1 VVVAPRPSAEK
12 LAATL
17 GGDAQ
22 GFGSEDGDDDDTG
35 STAAPTAGAALGIG
49 VQPLTPAIAQAVGVD
64 PTTQGVVIAVVAQ
77 TSDAFG
83 KLKRGDVIMSVNG
96 TPVRTAADMQTA
108 VTTAR
113 TAGRPQVLLQVKR
126 GRGPAQFLPVKIK

>member
-1 VVVAPRPSAEK
+1 MI
-12 LAATL
+12 AA
-17 GGDAQ
+17 
-22 GFGSEDGDDDDTG
+22 
-35 STAAPTAGAALGIG
+35 
-49 VQPLTPAIAQAVGVD
+49 
-64 PTTQGVVIAVVAQ
+64 VAQ

-108 VTTAR
+108 VTTAK